1 VTIKL
6 LHEELKNKD
15 VASSNEDGPT
25 FVACTS
31 KTMFHNS
38 SIDQKLNIKNDK
50 KKDLCKKSNVGH
62 KTIRRR

>member
-38 SIDQKLNIKNDK
+38 SIDQKLNIKMTK
-50 KKDLCKKSNVGH
+50 R
-62 KTIRRR
+62 KTCARSQMLGIRL